1 MVNIGQQLLARGLPT
16 KRRDAEFSV
25 FSLAALVPSAGT
37 ILIYNFVTASIA
49 GAVGVRELTASAT
62 ACGLKES
69 RTIQRKHTMS
79 PPSEHDQTRK
89 FTDKSASIAT
99 ETFEKGKAAMEQSFS
114 ATIENMRD
122 FNLKLL
128 DAARANAD
136 AVFDFARQ
144 VATVKEPSDLA
155 GLWTTHA
162 QKQFEMLS
170 EQSKELAAFGQKIAG
185 ASVGPLASTVN
196 QGFKKAS

>member
-1 MVNIGQQLLARGLPT
+1 MTN
-16 KRRDAEFSV
+16 
-25 FSLAALVPSAGT
+25 
-37 ILIYNFVTASIA
+37 
-49 GAVGVRELTASAT
+49 
-62 ACGLKES
+62 
-69 RTIQRKHTMS
+69 
-79 PPSEHDQTRK
+79 PSEHDQTRK
-89 FTDKSASIAT
+89 FTDKSATIAT

-128 DAARANAD
+128 DAARANAE

-155 GLWTTHA
+155 ALWTTHA
-162 QKQFEMLS
+162 RKQFEMLS
-170 EQSKELAAFGQKIAG
+170 EQSKELTAFGQKVAG
-185 ASVGPLASTVN
+185 QTVGPLAGSVN